1 MLRSQRRKHE
11 VAIQQA
17 QAAQAAQQAARAA
30 PTRRRAEACVVST
43 LAEPGAGLVTVV
55 EDLPVGAADAAL
67 TQLICDIL
75 LDDGCATAPA
85 SVPAVGSETSAACV
99 APLQMSAASAA
110 PDTGDAGARCYL
122 HMEVE
127 ELRNQMRAMERREGL
142 QPELLQLREPERPT
156 DRIIAPTPQ
165 HVAAAPPHQSHAE
178 VQNPTHPLAAPPLAA
193 PPPPPPPPPPQEPPP
208 PLPTRPPADAPSSQ
222 EKVEPP
228 STGSGARASGRL
240 TRSRDEERAWDRVEM
255 MERDREQLLQGL
267 EAAKTLG
274 KEIASALADKLAAV
288 ASQPRERRRR
298 PVTGARPTQTAAT
311 PPRPPP
317 VRPQPVVGH
326 SAEQSAPS
334 GARPPAELQETSHAR
349 DEEPAHVG
357 DSVLTMLSEGEVS
370 EGEVPT
376 VAGGDGGSLS
386 APSRTHGAESD
397 DAQLADGTAMSDGE
411 VSRGAPRHR

>member
-1 MLRSQRRKHE
+1 M
-11 VAIQQA
+11 
-17 QAAQAAQQAARAA
+17 
-30 PTRRRAEACVVST
+30 
-43 LAEPGAGLVTVV
+43 
-55 EDLPVGAADAAL
+55 GAADAAL

-99 APLQMSAASAA
+99 APPQMSAASAA
-110 PDTGDAGARCYL
+110 PDTGDAGARYYL
-122 HMEVE
+122 HLEVE

-142 QPELLQLREPERPT
+142 QLELLQLRERERPT
-156 DRIIAPTPQ
+156 DRI
-165 HVAAAPPHQSHAE
+165 VAAHQSHAE
-178 VQNPTHPLAAPPLAA
+178 AQNPTRPPLAAPPPAAPPTPPPPMLPPPPAA

-208 PLPTRPPADAPSSQ
+208 PLPIRSPADAPSSQ
-222 EKVEPP
+222 EKADQP
-228 STGSGARASGRL
+228 STGSGARASGHL

-255 MERDREQLLQGL
+255 MERDREQLLQGLEAAKSLGNEGL

-334 GARPPAELQETSHAR
+334 GALPPAELQEISHAR
-349 DEEPAHVG
+349 DEEPARVG

-370 EGEVPT
+370 DGEVPT
-376 VAGGDGGSLS
+376 VATGDGGSLS
-386 APSRTHGAESD
+386 APSRTHGAEMSD

>member
-1 MLRSQRRKHE
+1 M
-11 VAIQQA
+11 
-17 QAAQAAQQAARAA
+17 
-30 PTRRRAEACVVST
+30 
-43 LAEPGAGLVTVV
+43 
-55 EDLPVGAADAAL
+55 GAADAAL

-75 LDDGCATAPA
+75 LDDGCATAPS

-99 APLQMSAASAA
+99 APPQMSAASAA
-110 PDTGDAGARCYL
+110 PDTGDAGARYYL
-122 HMEVE
+122 HLEVE

-142 QPELLQLREPERPT
+142 QLELLQLRERERPT
-156 DRIIAPTPQ
+156 DRI
-165 HVAAAPPHQSHAE
+165 VAAHQSHAE
-178 VQNPTHPLAAPPLAA
+178 AQNPTRPPLAAPPPAAPPTPPPPMLPPPPAA

-208 PLPTRPPADAPSSQ
+208 PLPIRSPADAPSSQ
-222 EKVEPP
+222 EKADQP
-228 STGSGARASGRL
+228 STGSGARASGHL

-267 EAAKTLG
+267 EAAKSLGNEGLEAAKTLG

-288 ASQPRERRRR
+288 ASQPRERRRK
-298 PVTGARPTQTAAT
+298 PVTGARPTQQRPAT

-317 VRPQPVVGH
+317 VRSQPAVHH

-334 GARPPAELQETSHAR
+334 GARPPAELQEMSHAR
-349 DEEPAHVG
+349 DEEPARVG

-370 EGEVPT
+370 DGEVPT
-376 VAGGDGGSLS
+376 VATGDGGSLS
-386 APSRTHGAESD
+386 APSRTHGAEMSD